1 MNFKVGD
8 KVSVLD
14 DKISGIIT
22 KISGNVIVV
31 ESSDGFD
38 FEFEAHELILSKG
51 QNLAS
56 SIFYEHSL
64 EEVIKEKETS
74 KKQKPLRF
82 KPKEQSQPPMEV
94 DLHIHHLTS
103 SSKHMSNHDMLTMQ
117 LDTARRQLEFAIRK
131 RIQKV
136 VFIHGVGEGVLK
148 TELEY
153 LFGRYNV
160 KYYDADYQKYGL
172 GATEVYIYQKTNS

>member
-14 DKISGIIT
+14 DNISGTIT
-22 KISGNVIVV
+22 KISGNTIVV
-31 ESSDGFD
+31 ESFDGFE
-38 FEFEAHELILSKG
+38 FEFEAHELMVSRDQSLS
-51 QNLAS
+51 S
-56 SIFYEHSL
+56 SIFYQHSL
-64 EEVIKEKETS
+64 EDVINEKEAS

-94 DLHIHHLTS
+94 DLHINQLTS
-103 SSKHMSNHDMLTMQ
+103 SSKGMSNHDMLTLQ

-136 VFIHGVGEGVLK
+136 VFIHGVGEGILK

-153 LFGRYNV
+153 LFGRYQV

-172 GATEVYIYQKTNS
+172 GATEVYIYQNVNS